1 MGVSCD
7 GLTASLVIQAGQFA
21 SVLLYDTRGLQANDK
36 PLSVT
41 ELNMSP
47 TKVTGVHWN
56 PAIPD
61 MFTVTWEDGRLA
73 LFTVSP
79 AGLTD
84 CLTLPPEAG
93 VAAMDW
99 SPKGKQL
106 VVIRRNCDLVQYK
119 PDLSV
124 AKYPKLVEMKTVK
137 GKNIL
142 AKLLTLAL
150 SHDNLFFK
158 SITFIQAHDKRFIDG
173 G

>member
-21 SVLLYDTRGLQANDK
+21 SVLLYDTRGLLANDK

-137 GKNIL
+137 GNIHIHHFL
-142 AKLLTLAL
+142 ISWTNGHTDNDNIFETLYFCFYC
-150 SHDNLFFK
+150 N
-158 SITFIQAHDKRFIDG
+158 
-173 G
+173 

>member
-1 MGVSCD
+1 M
-7 GLTASLVIQAGQFA
+7 QAGQFA
-21 SVLLYDTRGLQANDK
+21 SVLLYDTRGLLTSDK

-47 TKVTGVHWN
+47 SRVTGVHWN

-61 MFTVTWEDGRLA
+61 MFAVTWEDGRLA

-79 AGLTD
+79 TGLTD

-137 GKNIL
+137 GMHFYFLKLMSRLKIIYTDL
-142 AKLLTLAL
+142 MLLTNWFQRGCSATII
-150 SHDNLFFK
+150 
-158 SITFIQAHDKRFIDG
+158 SI
-173 G
+173 